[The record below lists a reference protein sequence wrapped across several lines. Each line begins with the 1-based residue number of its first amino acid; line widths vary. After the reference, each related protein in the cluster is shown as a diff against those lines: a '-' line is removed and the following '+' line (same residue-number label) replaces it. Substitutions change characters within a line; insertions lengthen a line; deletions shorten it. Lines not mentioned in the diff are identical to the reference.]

1 MAPNPTT
8 GQLYLDGRWQVG
20 RGPRFERR
28 DPASDDVL
36 WSGHA
41 ADAADV
47 DAAFTAARA
56 AFGAWSA
63 RPLAGREAIARR
75 FAQLIERERE
85 ALATLISRETGKAL
99 WDTRGEVAAMINKI
113 DLSVKA
119 FHARTGATE
128 TASGAQVQALRHKP
142 HGVVAVFG
150 PYNFPG
156 HLPNGHIVPALL
168 AGNTVLF
175 KPSELTPAV
184 AEKTIE
190 LWIEAGLPGGVLNL
204 LQGERAT
211 GEAIAAHA
219 ELDGL
224 FFTGS
229 ARVGALLHRQFAG
242 MPQRILALEMGG
254 NNPLIVGS
262 LGGAPGA
269 DTRAALND
277 VLQSAFLSG
286 GQRCTC
292 ARRLYVRKG
301 AEGDV
306 FVRALA
312 GAIASIRVGAWND
325 NPEPFMGP
333 LVSGPAADALLRA
346 QAQLLGMGAKA
357 IVEMQRLPRG
367 PAFVT
372 PGLLD
377 VTAVN
382 KLPDEEYF
390 GPLLCLIRY
399 ESFNDAIRM
408 ANATRYGL
416 AAGLLSESREE
427 YERFY
432 RAIRAG
438 IVNWNRQTTGASSA
452 APFGG
457 IGASGNHRPSAYY
470 AADYC
475 AWPVASFEAPASVLP
490 EKLPPGITL
499 PSP

>member
-1 MAPNPTT
+1 MAT
-8 GQLYLDGRWQVG
+8 GKLCIDGHWQAG
-20 RGPRFERR
+20 GGTHFERR
-28 DPASDDVL
+28 NPANGEIL
-36 WSGHA
+36 WSGHG

-47 DAAFTAARA
+47 EA
-56 AFGAWSA
+56 AFGAARTAFRDWSGQPFA
-63 RPLAGREAIARR
+63 EREAIARV
-75 FAQLIERERE
+75 FARLLERERE
-85 ALATLISRETGKAL
+85 PLATLISRETGKAL
-99 WDTRGEVAAMINKI
+99 WDTRGEVTAMINKV

-119 FHARTGATE
+119 FHARTGVSE
-128 TASGAQVQALRHKP
+128 TTTGAQLQAVRHKP

-150 PYNFPG
+150 PYNFPA

-184 AEKTIE
+184 AERTVE
-190 LWIEAGLPGGVLNL
+190 LWHEAGLPAGVLNL

-211 GEAIAAHA
+211 GEVIAAHR

-242 MPQRILALEMGG
+242 TPHRILALEMGG
-254 NNPLIVGS
+254 NNPLIVGT
-262 LGGAPGA
+262 LGS

-277 VLQSAFLSG
+277 VLQSAFLSS

-292 ARRLYVRKG
+292 ARRLYVPKG
-301 AEGDV
+301 ATGDA
-306 FVRALA
+306 FVHALA
-312 GAIASIRVGAWND
+312 TAIALIRVGAWD
-325 NPEPFMGP
+325 DQPEPFMGP
-333 LVSGPAADALLRA
+333 LVSGAAADSLLKA
-346 QAQLLGMGAKA
+346 QTHLQGLGAHA
-357 IVEMQRLPRG
+357 IVEMRQLPRG
-367 PAFVT
+367 AAFVT

-377 VTAVN
+377 VTRVKA
-382 KLPDEEYF
+382 LPDEEYF
-390 GPLLCLIRY
+390 GPLLTLVRY
-399 ESFNDAIRM
+399 DSLDEAIRL

-416 AAGLLSESREE
+416 AAGLLSTSREE
-427 YERFY
+427 WDRFY

-475 AWPVASFEAPASVLP
+475 AWPVASFEARASVLP

-499 PSP
+499 